1 MIMLLF
7 VALGSA
13 ARRVIEWTERDPLP
27 VTPGAD
33 DVTTEQ
39 PTGRLA
45 CGALL
50 TVGGMRAALVGHS
63 SRAQPKAQLVNRVGM
78 DGPETFRHV
87 GTRGGRNS
95 RNPRGEGEGGE
106 GAAAGGG
113 GGSRDCMLS
122 FFCSFITYMLF
133 IILYVYLQL
142 YVHRICT
149 LLFNFA

>member
-95 RNPRGEGEGGE
+95 RNPRGEGRGGRV
-106 GAAAGGG
+106 GSSRGRGGG
-113 GGSRDCMLS
+113 GGVSRLHAVV
-122 FFCSFITYMLF
+122 FLLLYYIYAIYN
-133 IILYVYLQL
+133 IICLPTA
-142 YVHRICT
+142 ICT
-149 LLFNFA
+149 